1 MRVADWAKWMRAKR
15 IATALLALL
24 VIWLM
29 GGLEGTEPIQNGEW
43 FFLLMPALGYMV
55 HNITKH
61 YR

>member
-24 VIWLM
+24 VIACA
-29 GGLEGTEPIQNGEW
+29 GGLEGTEPLQNAEW
-43 FFLLMPALGYMV
+43 LLLLMPALGYMV

-61 YR
+61 YK